1 MEELAAESWPGHRHR
16 NCQQCQLPV
25 RGIAK
30 TKAVDVEKAITAR
43 DVFVLASFDAVML
56 SAACWAFGS
65 VGLISEGS
73 LT

>member
-1 MEELAAESWPGHRHR
+1 MEELAAESWPGHRHH
-16 NCQQCQLPV
+16 
-25 RGIAK
+25 K